1 MKLKNAIKRVFP
13 YAPIDVIMD
22 CIQRFNIKNPIEFV
36 AQMAHECGNFK
47 VYVENLNYSA
57 SGLAKVWPSRFA
69 NPDNTPNDLALTI
82 ARKPREIANTVYNG
96 RMGNRIDTDDGWM
109 YRGRGAIQMTGRDNY
124 RKASE
129 MLYSV
134 GLGETKDYYLNHPEE
149 LGKVPMA
156 IYSAG
161 VFWKQ
166 KNLSNVTDFK
176 TLTKRINGG
185 LVGYEDRLK
194 KKEALEN
201 ALNIRP

>member
-1 MKLKNAIKRVFP
+1 MELKSAIRKVFP
-13 YAPIDVIMD
+13 NAPVDAIMNT
-22 CIQRFNIKNPIEFV
+22 IQKFGIKNPVDFV
-36 AQMAHECGNFK
+36 AQIAHESGNFRT
-47 VYVENLNYSA
+47 YVENLNYSA
-57 SGLAKVWPSRFA
+57 EGLARVWPNRFA
-69 NPDNTPNDLALTI
+69 NPGNTPNDLALSI

-96 RMGNRIDTDDGWM
+96 RLGNRIDTDDGWM
-109 YRGRGAIQMTGRDNY
+109 YRGRGAIQITGRNNY

-176 TLTKRINGG
+176 TLTRRINGG

-201 ALNIRP
+201 ALSIGA